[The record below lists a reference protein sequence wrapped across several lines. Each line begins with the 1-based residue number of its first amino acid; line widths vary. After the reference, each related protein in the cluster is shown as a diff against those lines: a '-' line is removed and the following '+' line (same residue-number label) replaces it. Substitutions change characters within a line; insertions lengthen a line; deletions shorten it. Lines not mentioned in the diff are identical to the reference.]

1 MDIELVKLLIIGVLV
16 FTVAIY
22 IFGTTLRIALVAIVV
37 VLIFRMGWVYTG
49 DDIQGQEFWN
59 KILPEN
65 VVEFIVEKYDEF
77 SDRRDEGA
85 IIDAENLEDGVKK
98 EFIDKTNEFIDRTQ
112 DTLNDLVDEPD
123 ESDVNT
129 EEPDTTEGSS
139 TQGE

>member
-1 MDIELVKLLIIGVLV
+1 MDIELIKLFIIGVLV